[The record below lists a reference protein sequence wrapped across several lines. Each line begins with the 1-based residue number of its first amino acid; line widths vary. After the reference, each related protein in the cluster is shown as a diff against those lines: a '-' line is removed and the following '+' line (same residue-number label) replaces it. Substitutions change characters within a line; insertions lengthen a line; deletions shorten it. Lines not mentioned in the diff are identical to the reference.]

1 MSSVDVPEPVLL
13 NVDDETFRARADPDQ
28 PGAWHL
34 DWVSGPN
41 DGYGFTTRRSDS
53 GWGTQEDWE
62 DQIRSFLHEIDPET
76 GYLAE

>member
-1 MSSVDVPEPVLL
+1 MDVPEPIVLT
-13 NVDDETFRARADPDQ
+13 VDGETFQVRADPEQ

-34 DWVSGPN
+34 DWMSGPN

-53 GWGTQEDWE
+53 SWDAQDDFE
-62 DQIRSFLHEIDPET
+62 DQIRSFLNEIDPNT